1 MQDAIKDLKN
11 HLIKQVEMMEKTVSS
26 DLTVDSVMQAVK
38 TTAEALKLLAQ
49 IEVSFKENKIKL

>member
-38 TTAEALKLLAQ
+38 TTAEALKLLEQ

>member
-11 HLIKQVEMMEKTVSS
+11 HLIKQVEMMGKTVSS